1 VIRSAEGWWVPAGK
15 RGVPVDA
22 ELPSTAALLTNGV
35 GAVHATASAGAGG
48 VPAERLSLLS
58 PVTTPCRVVA
68 QAVNYRW
75 RVFFSRQERNP
86 AYLKAGDVV
95 TASIATEDET
105 LDLGAQRIV
114 VRDER

>member
-1 VIRSAEGWWVPAGK
+1 MVGSSGEAWRPGRRRAAQHRRAPDEW
-15 RGVPVDA
+15 RGRRARD
-22 ELPSTAALLTNGV
+22 S
-35 GAVHATASAGAGG
+35 
-48 VPAERLSLLS
+48 LSLLS